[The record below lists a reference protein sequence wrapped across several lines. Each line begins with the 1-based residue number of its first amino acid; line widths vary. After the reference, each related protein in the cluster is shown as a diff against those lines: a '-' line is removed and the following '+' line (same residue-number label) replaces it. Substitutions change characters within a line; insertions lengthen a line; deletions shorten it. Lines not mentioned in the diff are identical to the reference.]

1 MANRRK
7 GPPNHFYTVMFQRKL
22 EETVQEAANTL
33 SLISRQLRQRK
44 VFQTAIL
51 VGVLVVAA
59 ANASATSALKEED
72 AAQIAEWG
80 RVAKYNLLSINAT

>member
-1 MANRRK
+1 
-7 GPPNHFYTVMFQRKL
+7 MFQRKP
-22 EETVQEAANTL
+22 EETLQETANTV
-33 SLISRQLRQRK
+33 SLISRQLRQHK

-59 ANASATSALKEED
+59 ANASATRALKEED

-80 RVAKYNLLSINAT
+80 RITK